1 MTDLERA
8 QMKMSSEDCETI
20 TKKILSKRKSTSVD
34 LTIFDAMKTASEYCY
49 GGDTLFV
56 RDFRR
61 GLYENCLRYVNAG
74 ADDFNSETQK
84 ASLDSVSLCPS
95 IMVAHQYEDILSRI
109 RQIKQKYP
117 KIDSMMDDK
126 TISQKGVC
134 AEYGD
139 CCERLND
146 FLYIYR
152 KLKTSPKGLNM
163 KCIENWCKAYP
174 EQAVQVEK
182 GLKEMEKMLPI
193 SEQERWKRTTEKKI
207 APSFFQKILGKGLK
221 R

>member
-74 ADDFNSETQK
+74 ADDFNSETK
-84 ASLDSVSLCPS
+84 ADSISLCPS
-95 IMVAHQYEDILSRI
+95 IMVAHHYQNILSKVH
-109 RQIKQKYP
+109 QIEKEYP
-117 KIDSMMDDK
+117 EIHSMMKDEA
-126 TISQKGVC
+126 ISQKGVC
-134 AEYGD
+134 AEYGQ
-139 CCERLND
+139 CCEKLND
-146 FLYIYR
+146 CLYIYR
-152 KLKTSPKGLNM
+152 KLKTSSKGLNM
-163 KCIENWCKAYP
+163 ACIDKWCNAYP
-174 EQAVQVEK
+174 EKGAQVKE
-182 GLKEMEKMLPI
+182 GLKDMEKMLSIP
-193 SEQERWKRTTEKKI
+193 EQERWKETPEKKI